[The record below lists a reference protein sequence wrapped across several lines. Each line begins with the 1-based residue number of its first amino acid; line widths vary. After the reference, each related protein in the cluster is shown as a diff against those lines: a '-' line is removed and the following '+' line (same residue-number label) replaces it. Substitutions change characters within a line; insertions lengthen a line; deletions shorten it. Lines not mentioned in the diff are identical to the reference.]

1 MSSALALPGLS
12 DDKSGFRKHVRGPDG
27 PKLFREEPDCL
38 RWGVDFRGHHGSV
51 VGLFH
56 SCVTALF
63 YPFPLFMT
71 FIDIHALICS
81 CKRRR
86 SCWTS
91 IARWMWQTNGRLLM
105 SLCSIGSFRLLC
117 MTPCAQCC
125 TLWQLHLLRFHVRPG
140 CWGEECKQWNW
151 RILAFQSVRVRVG
164 LHVRNCET
172 LRIIRLPS
180 FVASWR
186 VCRKRTN
193 PLSCWRWKART
204 QKISN

>member
-38 RWGVDFRGHHGSV
+38 RWGVDFRGQSMNIMEVLWGFSTAV
-51 VGLFH
+51 QLLFSILFH
-56 SCVTALF
+56 CLSHSCSYLF
-63 YPFPLFMT
+63 LQKAKKLLDKHCKVDVANEWQAVDEPLQHRF
-71 FIDIHALICS
+71 L
-81 CKRRR
+81 
-86 SCWTS
+86 
-91 IARWMWQTNGRLLM
+91 QTPLYG
-105 SLCSIGSFRLLC
+105 
-117 MTPCAQCC
+117 
-125 TLWQLHLLRFHVRPG
+125 QLHLLRFHVRPG

-180 FVASWR
+180 FVGSWR